1 MEYLQSLAARLSKV
15 VAIRKMCPLDEIPD
29 SDSRQGLDLSSN
41 PERHALALGTSTF
54 NASGYGHTEV
64 ANIRRYFRYCPR
76 KREKRPMTVGCK
88 RVSFSSKNAV
98 QVMTKLDRIVQ
109 LHVANIRGRTLP
121 TSPTAMQVLRF
132 VTLIDATGREHPIL
146 MQCCTSFE
154 QLQVMLKMVLKCKAR
169 DAQVQR
175 RYLDAG
181 LYDLSIDQGV
191 EVVQVTDEASGW
203 PSIDAGTKLI
213 MRVVFQQKQRSCKL
227 YRCQLC
233 GAPNRV
239 ECRNPADWSGW
250 LTDGS
255 IDCQECGGRF
265 QILLEKKNGKKS
277 INNTP
282 EIDEDARACI
292 RNFRVDAI
300 KVRVLF
306 SHSTM
311 LTLQPSIHL

>member
-1 MEYLQSLAARLSKV
+1 
-15 VAIRKMCPLDEIPD
+15 
-29 SDSRQGLDLSSN
+29 
-41 PERHALALGTSTF
+41 
-54 NASGYGHTEV
+54 
-64 ANIRRYFRYCPR
+64 
-76 KREKRPMTVGCK
+76 
-88 RVSFSSKNAV
+88 
-98 QVMTKLDRIVQ
+98 
-109 LHVANIRGRTLP
+109 
-121 TSPTAMQVLRF
+121 
-132 VTLIDATGREHPIL
+132 
-146 MQCCTSFE
+146 
-154 QLQVMLKMVLKCKAR
+154 MLKMVLKCKAR

-255 IDCQECGGRF
+255 IDW
-265 QILLEKKNGKKS
+265 
-277 INNTP
+277 
-282 EIDEDARACI
+282 
-292 RNFRVDAI
+292 
-300 KVRVLF
+300 
-306 SHSTM
+306 
-311 LTLQPSIHL
+311 

>member
-64 ANIRRYFRYCPR
+64 ANIRRYFRYCPVRYSRPSLQSNSPLTFVSFFLVQR

-154 QLQVMLKMVLKCKAR
+154 
-169 DAQVQR
+169 
-175 RYLDAG
+175 
-181 LYDLSIDQGV
+181 
-191 EVVQVTDEASGW
+191 
-203 PSIDAGTKLI
+203 
-213 MRVVFQQKQRSCKL
+213 
-227 YRCQLC
+227 
-233 GAPNRV
+233 
-239 ECRNPADWSGW
+239 
-250 LTDGS
+250 
-255 IDCQECGGRF
+255 
-265 QILLEKKNGKKS
+265 
-277 INNTP
+277 
-282 EIDEDARACI
+282 
-292 RNFRVDAI
+292 
-300 KVRVLF
+300 VRV
-306 SHSTM
+306 
-311 LTLQPSIHL
+311 